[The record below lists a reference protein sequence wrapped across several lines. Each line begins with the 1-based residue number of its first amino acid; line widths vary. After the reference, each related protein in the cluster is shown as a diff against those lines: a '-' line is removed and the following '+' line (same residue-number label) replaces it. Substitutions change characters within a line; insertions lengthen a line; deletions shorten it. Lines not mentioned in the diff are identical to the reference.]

1 MIGPLLAFLSLSA
14 VSAYNRL
21 TYSEIEAK
29 VEGLRT
35 SCSSLVN
42 ITTAQAAYHV
52 PEPSDCNHCKHWVIE
67 FTRAPAGSPH
77 VFFSGALHGDERLG
91 PVTTIALAEFL
102 CENFPVNPWVRHLVS
117 STRLILMPMPNP
129 QGYYL
134 KNRGEKVHGEEEDPN
149 RDFGYFVQPNQCM
162 KTTAARAIY
171 EVLSHRLVVLSIT
184 FHGGTR
190 AVGYPWGAPNHMEN
204 GLSSEAPDKVAA
216 HSIGNAAISYSNLT
230 TRLGPMTD
238 TVYEVAG
245 GMEDWAYAASWET
258 GNVVTKCNTS
268 DYTIHEYNSYSFR
281 QLMYLVEMD
290 NNKNPE
296 DQRLGSE
303 DQVFFTGDELV
314 PTYLRFSLAAITMAK
329 PYVEAYYVPK
339 ADSTEVFWRVRGC
352 EEVDETYLLVS
363 PYSADLWARLH
374 SRNYLLHEDLSTF
387 ERVGT
392 PQQGKCGLD
401 QPSTFRYQLSLSAP
415 SIFLVAAHVDRKWTQ
430 QAHPDPAVPP
440 QSHVVKMRNQEY
452 FVQGGDYSLVSNSTL
467 YSPVLLFNSTT
478 PATRLSATLVDA
490 NFDVQGELHLEGHSG
505 LVYLQLTLKSGVR
518 ANVELSEFGD
528 LRGPEFRTW
537 GPALP
542 ISRLACQGVPDLGY
556 FSSPYEV
563 TFSACGASPV
573 PHFIGRTALITTER
587 GVLFGVLESKG
598 RNSDVFGD
606 EGVCVIA
613 GPGGPVA
620 TLLLGATG
628 KDATELFGFLPQ
640 AGNYTARLEGQEVM
654 MVLSSD
660 SITQPSQPVRLAKA
674 LGSLFGRRLSLHFGS
689 EELGS
694 CVVGLMNPK
703 HTDPIFS
710 HPSSG
715 HRQLQSAIIIGGG
728 SGLSLLAVLLV
739 CYCGRKH
746 TYHQLSD
753 LSAGTNP

>member
-1 MIGPLLAFLSLSA
+1 MAVPLLAFLCLSL
-14 VSAYNRL
+14 VSAYSRL
-21 TYSEIEAK
+21 SYAEIEAK

-42 ITTAQAAYHV
+42 VTTAQETYHV
-52 PEPSDCNHCKHWVIE
+52 PEPSDCGNCKHWVIE
-67 FTRAPAGSPH
+67 FTRAPAGSPQ

-102 CENFPVNPWVRHLVS
+102 CENFSVNPWVRHLVS

-134 KNRGEKVHGEEEDPN
+134 SNRGEKIHGEEEDPN

-190 AVGYPWGAPNHMEN
+190 AVGYPWGAPNHMES

-216 HSIGNAAISYSNLT
+216 HSIGNAAINYSNLT

-258 GNVVTKCNTS
+258 GDVVTKCSTS

-296 DQRLGSE
+296 DQRLGNE
-303 DQVFFTGDELV
+303 DQVFIDNELV
-314 PTYLRFSLAAITMAK
+314 PTYLRFSLAAISMAK

-339 ADSTEVFWRVRGC
+339 PNSAEVFWRVRGC

-363 PYSADLWARLH
+363 PYSAELWARLS

-387 ERVGT
+387 NRVGIS
-392 PQQGKCGLD
+392 QQGKCGLD
-401 QPSTFRYQLSLSAP
+401 QPSTFRTQLSQSTP
-415 SIFLVAAHVDRKWTQ
+415 SILLVAAQVDRKWSQ
-430 QAHPDPAVPP
+430 QSHPDPAVPP

-452 FVQGGDYSLVSNSTL
+452 FVQGGDYFLVSNGTL
-467 YSPVLLFNSTT
+467 YSSVLLFNGTT
-478 PATRLSATLVDA
+478 PSTQLSAVLVDG
-490 NFDVQGELHLEGHSG
+490 NFNVQGELRLEGHGS

-528 LRGPEFRTW
+528 LRDPELRTW

-542 ISRLACQGVPDLGY
+542 IGRLACQGVPDLGY
-556 FSSPYEV
+556 FASPYEV
-563 TFSACGASPV
+563 TFPACGASPV
-573 PHFIGRTALITTER
+573 PHFIGRTALVTTEG
-587 GVLFGVLESKG
+587 GVLFGVLEST
-598 RNSDVFGD
+598 DQTAVFGD

-613 GPGGPVA
+613 GSSGIVA

-628 KDATELFGFLPQ
+628 ETTELLAFLPQ
-640 AGNYTARLEGQEVM
+640 AGNYTARLEGQEVAM
-654 MVLSSD
+654 IFSSD
-660 SITQPSQPVRLAKA
+660 TITQPTQPVRLDKA
-674 LGSLFGRRLSLHFGS
+674 LRHLFGRKLSLQFGN

-703 HTDPIFS
+703 HTDSLFS
-710 HPSSG
+710 HSSSG
-715 HRQLQSAIIIGGG
+715 HRQLQSIIIISSG
-728 SGLSLLAVLLV
+728 SGLAMLAVLLV

-746 TYHQLSD
+746 SYHRLSE